1 MIDLKKHI
9 ILILGILGV
18 SSIAY
23 AGPTVAPVETA
34 LGNAQVIIQKV
45 STQLSKQLK
54 TDTTKDNEQVGT
66 PTQNA
71 KKEQPSENKT
81 LIKSADATPLIPTYF
96 ITELSKKEPDIET
109 IHNLTKKNMLIDNK
123 TIYVENIVGITS
135 VFDSDTSEEKI
146 KDTAAKDATI
156 PNSQEAMQSIYHLA
170 LEQGRAISQKSFA
183 LMENSEKHKTT
194 RKSDTQK
201 RKTQVELEKGNAMA
215 NQNTADVLN
224 EILVLRAMMLE
235 IDSLQQMQ
243 SKSVLK

>member
-1 MIDLKKHI
+1 MIELKKHI
-9 ILILGILGV
+9 ILIFSILGI
-18 SSIAY
+18 SSIAC

-34 LGNAQVIIQKV
+34 LGNAQIVIQKV
-45 STQLSKQLK
+45 STQLSKLLK
-54 TDTTKDNEQVGT
+54 TDTNKDNEQVGT

-81 LIKSADATPLIPTYF
+81 LIKAADATPLIPSYF
-96 ITELSKKEPDIET
+96 ITELSKKEPDIATVHE
-109 IHNLTKKNMLIDNK
+109 LTKKNMLIDNK
-123 TIYVENIVGITS
+123 TIYVENIIGITS
-135 VFDSDTSEEKI
+135 VFDAKNAEEKI
-146 KDTAAKDATI
+146 KNTAAQDATI

-170 LEQGRAISQKSFA
+170 LEQGRAIAQKSFA
-183 LMENSEKHKTT
+183 LMENSEKHKIA
-194 RKSDTQK
+194 RKNDTQK

-243 SKSVLK
+243 SKTVLK